1 MFTADYLNCQL
12 ESNSSFNISHFQG
25 FCTVLFTI
33 EKSEKSVSKKIGK
46 YNVPISNF
54 LKSLEN
60 RDKVLAVGFLKL

>member
-33 EKSEKSVSKKIGK
+33 EKSEKSV
-46 YNVPISNF
+46 
-54 LKSLEN
+54 
-60 RDKVLAVGFLKL
+60 

>member
-25 FCTVLFTI
+25 FCNLQL
-33 EKSEKSVSKKIGK
+33 KKIVK

-54 LKSLEN
+54 LKSLKN
-60 RDKVLAVGFLKL
+60 RNKVLAVGFLKL